1 LKVLFLPAAPVKGP
15 SSRYRVYQLL
25 PFLKRAGIK
34 TGCHCAVPGVVY
46 DSFPPR
52 RGFWHKLVYFGCAA
66 LFRLLAVFRLIFY
79 DAVFI
84 QRLVLPHIYPFPE
97 LLICRVARL
106 LGKKVFFDFDDAIFT
121 TSIIRKKTPAE
132 KLTDPGRVGRVIA
145 CCDAVIAGN
154 EFLAAY
160 ARRYNKNVFVVPTC
174 LDLEKYGPPESEGRD
189 DPVVV
194 GWIGTPGT
202 EAYLELLTPALR
214 RLASRHRLL
223 VRVVGGGRYR
233 CPGVVVEHRPW
244 SLAGEVSL
252 LQSFTIGV
260 MPLTDDTW
268 SKGKCG
274 LKLLQYMAAGV
285 PVVASP
291 VGVNECIVTD
301 GENGFLARSTE
312 EWAAG
317 IDTLIRFPQLRAKMA
332 ECARRTVEEKYSV
345 QANIGRLAAII
356 ISACQPVADVVD
368 FSKTEKGKPV
378 RKGRDAKPR
387 V

>member
-1 LKVLFLPAAPVKGP
+1 MLRGNFEDRGGAVLKVLFLPVAPIKGP

-25 PFLKRAGIK
+25 PFLQRAGIK
-34 TGCHCAVPGVVY
+34 TGCHCALPRVIY

-52 RGFWHKLVYFGCAA
+52 RGFWYKLVYFGCAA
-66 LFRLLAVFRLIFY
+66 FSRLLAVFRLIFY

-84 QRLVLPHIYPFPE
+84 QRLVLPHVYPFPE
-97 LLICRVARL
+97 LLICKAGRL

-121 TSIIRKKTPAE
+121 TPIIRKKTLAE
-132 KLTDPGRVGRVIA
+132 KLTDPGRVGKVIA
-145 CCDAVIAGN
+145 SCDAVIAGN
-154 EFLAAY
+154 EFLAGY

-174 LDLEKYGPPESEGRD
+174 LNLEKYGPLRSGGRD
-189 DPVVV
+189 DPVIV

-202 EAYLELLTPALR
+202 ESYLDLLTPVFR
-214 RLASRHRLL
+214 RLASRRRLL

-233 CPGVVVEHRPW
+233 CPGVVVEHWPW

-252 LQSFTIGV
+252 LRSFTIGV

-291 VGVNECIVTD
+291 VGVNERIIVN

-317 IDTLIRFPQLRAKMA
+317 IDTLIRSPELRAKMA
-332 ECARRTVEEKYSV
+332 ELARRTVEEKYSV
-345 QANIGRLAAII
+345 QANVARLAAIML
-356 ISACQPVADVVD
+356 SA
-368 FSKTEKGKPV
+368 GK
-378 RKGRDAKPR
+378 
-387 V
+387 